1 MLNLLRS
8 DFYRLFRSKSY
19 YICMLV
25 SAFLVALGII
35 VVYLNNKMDTTT
47 KVALP
52 NGIDHGLSAITGNIP
67 MFLGII
73 IGIYVTAEFT
83 HGTMKNVVSKGF
95 SKIKIYLSK
104 YITMLAAAYIFLL
117 FTWMIATIGAT
128 IFSGE
133 FGAINGKYIAI
144 IGIELLLYAGL
155 IALLLL
161 VAMVVKNLGGVIAI
175 NLIYILLVDQL
186 FFLLLQ
192 LIVKNK
198 IKFTEYSILNNILF
212 YSNNTAVGSD
222 YLRSAIIAV
231 AVFVVA
237 TALGIFAFKKS
248 DVK

>member
-19 YICMLV
+19 YICMFVTALLV
-25 SAFLVALGII
+25 VLGII
-35 VVYLNNKMDTTT
+35 VASLTSRIDSTINVS
-47 KVALP
+47 LP
-52 NGIDHGLSAITGNIP
+52 NGLEYGLSAFTGNIP
-67 MFLGII
+67 MMLGII
-73 IGIYVTAEFT
+73 IGIFVAAEFT

-95 SKIKIYLSK
+95 SKTKIYLSK
-104 YITMLAAAYIFLL
+104 YITMLAAAYIYLL
-117 FTWMIATIGAT
+117 FIWVIATIGAT
-128 IFSGE
+128 IISGE
-133 FGAINGKYIAI
+133 FGAFNGKYIAA

-175 NLIYILLVDQL
+175 NIIYILLVDQL
-186 FFLLLQ
+186 FFSLLQ

-198 IKFTEYSILNNILF
+198 IEFTKYSLLNNILF

-237 TALGIFAFKKS
+237 TAIGIFAFKKS